1 MFEKFKDG
9 NLVTLKLASGEEV
22 IAKFKSLNSDYISIE
37 KALILMQGPKGL
49 AFGTF
54 FATAEQNEPINICKN
69 KIISIANINAKIKEE
84 YERIFSTIKTVD
96 KPKIIV

>member
-1 MFEKFKDG
+1 MFEKFKEG
-9 NLVTLKLASGEEV
+9 NVITLKLASGEEV

-37 KALILMQGPKGL
+37 KALVLMQGPKGL

-54 FATAEQNEPINICKN
+54 FSTAAQNEPINICRN
-69 KIISIANINAKIKEE
+69 KITSIANINDKIKQE
-84 YERIFSTIKTVD
+84 YERIFSTVKVPE

>member
-37 KALILMQGPKGL
+37 KALVLMQGPKGL

-54 FATAEQNEPINICKN
+54 FSTAEQNEPINICRN
-69 KIISIANINAKIKEE
+69 KITSIANINDKIKQE
-84 YERIFSTIKTVD
+84 YERIFSTVKVPE

>member
-1 MFEKFKDG
+1 MFEKFKEG
-9 NLVTLKLASGEEV
+9 NVITLKLASGEEV

-37 KALILMQGPKGL
+37 KALVLMQGPKGL

-54 FATAEQNEPINICKN
+54 FSTADQNEPINICRN
-69 KIISIANINAKIKEE
+69 KITSIANINDKIKQE
-84 YERIFSTIKTVD
+84 YERIFSTVKVPE